1 MYVSFTGNLTR
12 DAEEKTWTNS
22 AGEKKAFLSFTV
34 AESTF
39 FRGKKGTEFID
50 CTSDPLSIA
59 KFLTKGKRV
68 AVCGA
73 AMIERL
79 EGKDGKPSSR
89 VAVMV
94 YDIKL
99 L

>member
-22 AGEKKAFLSFTV
+22 AGEKKTFLSFTV

-39 FRGKKGTEFID
+39 FRGEKGTEFIY
-50 CTSDPLSIA
+50 CTSDPMSLV

-68 AVCGA
+68 SVCGDA
-73 AMIERL
+73 VIERGESK
-79 EGKDGKPSSR
+79 EGTPFSR
-89 VAVMV
+89 VAVRV
-94 YDIKL
+94 FDVKL

>member
-1 MYVSFTGNLTR
+1 MYVSFVGNLTR
-12 DAEEKTWTNS
+12 DAEEKVWVNS
-22 AGEKKAFLSFTV
+22 AGEKNASLQFTV

-39 FRGKKGTEFID
+39 FRGEKGTEFIA

-68 AVCGA
+68 AVCGNA
-73 AMIERL
+73 VIERW

-94 YDIKL
+94 YDVKL

>member
-1 MYVSFTGNLTR
+1 MYVSFIGNLVR
-12 DAEEKTWTNS
+12 DAEEKTWVNS
-22 AGEKKAFLSFTV
+22 AGEKKVLLQFTV

-39 FRGKKGTEFID
+39 FRGEKGTEFIV
-50 CTSDPLSIA
+50 CTSSQLSVS

-68 AVCGA
+68 AVCGNA
-73 AMIERL
+73 SIERW

-94 YDIKL
+94 YDVKL